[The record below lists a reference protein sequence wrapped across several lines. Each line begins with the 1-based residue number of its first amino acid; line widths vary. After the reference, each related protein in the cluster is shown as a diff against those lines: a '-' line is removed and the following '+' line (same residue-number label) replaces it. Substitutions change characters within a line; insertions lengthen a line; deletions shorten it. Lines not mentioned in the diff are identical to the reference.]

1 MKTAF
6 SGPLIVY
13 GSRTSAG
20 PFGQGGS
27 TNPDKASSI
36 FDRGVGLM
44 DGRAGYNTTKP
55 GALGYLGVDSI
66 MCLDAVPATLSATNI
81 VTSQAPVAGTPITL
95 NGAST
100 GITVVATGGVKIWS
114 SGNLVPAGALC
125 LDGTPGLLTQFGTA
139 VNPFT
144 NYAAVM
150 FYDNSKTIA
159 RNVRVTTNADDTGGF
174 YTVAGYD
181 IYGFA
186 MSEKI
191 TGVSSGVAAGKKAFK
206 FVVSITPS
214 GTINSTAVTI
224 GTGDV
229 IGFPLLA
236 LTVGYLEIWYNSG
249 LAVALATPFGTASA
263 YTFAD
268 TTNPATSTTGDVRG
282 TIYLGTAN
290 PSNSVRR
297 LQIRWIPSI
306 NAQQVDGGTFG
317 VTQA

>member
-1 MKTAF
+1 MKTAM

-13 GSRTSAG
+13 GQRNTPG
-20 PFGQGGS
+20 LGQGG
-27 TNPDKASSI
+27 TNNPDKSSSI
-36 FDRGVGLM
+36 FERGVALL
-44 DGRAGYNTTKP
+44 DGRAGYNVTKP
-55 GALGYLGVDSI
+55 GALGYQGSDSMMI
-66 MCLDAVPATLSATNI
+66 LDAVPATLSATNI

-100 GITVVATGGVKIWS
+100 GITVVAAGGVKIWS
-114 SGNLVPAGALC
+114 AGNTVPAGALC
-125 LDGTPGLLTQFGTA
+125 LDGTPGLLTQYGALT
-139 VNPFT
+139 NPYT

-150 FYDNSKTIA
+150 FYDVTKTIA

-181 IYGFA
+181 IYGFP

-206 FVVSITPS
+206 YVVSITPS

-229 IGFPLLA
+229 IGFPLLVP
-236 LTVGYLEIWYNSG
+236 TVGYVSIWYNNG
-249 LAVALATPFGTASA
+249 LAVAVATPFGTASA
-263 YTFAD
+263 FTFAD
-268 TTNPATSTTGDVRG
+268 TTNPATNITGDVRG

-290 PSNSVRR
+290 PSNATRR
-297 LQIRWIPSI
+297 LQISWTPSI
-306 NAQQVDGGTFG
+306 NSQTVDGGIFG

>member
-13 GSRTSAG
+13 GSRNSPGLGAG
-20 PFGQGGS
+20 G
-27 TNPDKASSI
+27 TNNPDKASSI
-36 FDRGVGLM
+36 FDRGVAIM
-44 DGRAGYNTTKP
+44 DARAGYNVTKP
-55 GALGYLGVDSI
+55 GALGYLGSDSV

-100 GITVVATGGVKIWS
+100 GITVVAAGGVRIWS
-114 SGNLVPAGALC
+114 SGNIVPAGALC
-125 LDGTPGLLTQFGTA
+125 LDGTPGLVTQYGTST
-139 VNPFT
+139 NPFT

-150 FYDNSKTIA
+150 FYDTTKTIA

-181 IYGFA
+181 IYGFP

-206 FVVSITPS
+206 YVVSITPS

-229 IGFPLLA
+229 IGFPMLVPS
-236 LTVGYLEIWYNSG
+236 VGYTEIWYNNTQSA
-249 LAVALATPFGTASA
+249 AVTTPFGTASA

-268 TTNPATSTTGDVRG
+268 TTNPATNITGDVRG

-290 PSNSVRR
+290 PSNGTRR
-297 LQIRWIPSI
+297 LQILWCPSI
-306 NAQQVDGGTFG
+306 GAQTVDGGIFG

>member
-1 MKTAF
+1 MKTAM

-13 GSRTSAG
+13 GQRNSPGLGAG
-20 PFGQGGS
+20 G
-27 TNPDKASSI
+27 TNNPDKASSI
-36 FDRGVGLM
+36 FERGVALL
-44 DGRAGYNTTKP
+44 DGRAGYNVTKP
-55 GALGYLGVDSI
+55 GALGFLGADSI

-100 GITVVATGGVKIWS
+100 GVTVVATGGVKIWS
-114 SGNLVPAGALC
+114 SGNTIPAGALC
-125 LDGTPGLLTQFGTA
+125 LDGTPGLLTQYGTT
-139 VNPFT
+139 VNPYT
-144 NYAAVM
+144 NYAAVS
-150 FYDNSKTIA
+150 FYDTSKTIA

-181 IYGFA
+181 IYGFP
-186 MSEKI
+186 MTEKI

-206 FVVSITPS
+206 YVVSITPS

-229 IGFPLLA
+229 IGFPLLVA
-236 LTVGYLEIWYNSG
+236 TVGYVEIWYNNTQSA
-249 LAVALATPFGTASA
+249 AVTTPFGTASA

-268 TTNPATSTTGDVRG
+268 TTNPATNITGDVRG

-290 PSNSVRR
+290 PSNGTRR
-297 LQIRWIPSI
+297 LQILWSPSI
-306 NAQQVDGGTFG
+306 QAQTVDGGIFG